1 MTSGV
6 SHPVAALAKMLSL
19 VIVTDAPD
27 DDDAVVVAA
36 EDDDED
42 EDEDEDIFRTF
53 RACSFVAPVSQRTVS
68 KPSSDA
74 DVRVCR
80 ISMDFFSSPS
90 PNCGSRALLGFSRGR
105 DGERRILLRPSAEWE
120 WGDLQGRQAW

>member
-19 VIVTDAPD
+19 VIVADAPDDDDDDD

-42 EDEDEDIFRTF
+42 EDEDEDISRTF
-53 RACSFVAPVSQRTVS
+53 RACSFVAPVSQRRTVS
-68 KPSSDA
+68 KPSDA
-74 DVRVCR
+74 DV
-80 ISMDFFSSPS
+80 FQ
-90 PNCGSRALLGFSRGR
+90 NY
-105 DGERRILLRPSAEWE
+105 
-120 WGDLQGRQAW
+120 

>member
-19 VIVTDAPD
+19 VIVADAPD

-53 RACSFVAPVSQRTVS
+53 RACSFVAPAKPANGIQAVRRRCTCIFMQNFDGLFFLGWVVS
-68 KPSSDA
+68 A
-74 DVRVCR
+74 
-80 ISMDFFSSPS
+80 SSPTS
-90 PNCGSRALLGFSRGR
+90 FFQEGEIRCG
-105 DGERRILLRPSAEWE
+105 
-120 WGDLQGRQAW
+120 